1 MLEPEVAFANLNDV
15 AGLAEAMLK
24 YVFKAVLEERADD
37 MKFFAERVD
46 KDAIAR
52 LERFV
57 PLISRRWITPTPS
70 PSWKTAVRSSRT
82 RFTGAW
88 ILFRA
93 RTLPGRSTSKR
104 RSS

>member
-46 KDAIAR
+46 KDAIPSGA
-52 LERFV
+52 F
-57 PLISRRWITPTPS
+57 IDADFARWITPTPS
-70 PSWKTAVRSSRT
+70 PFWKTAVSSLKT

-88 ILFRA
+88 TSPPSTNATWLKN
-93 RTLPGRSTSKR
+93 TSKR
-104 RSS
+104 RWW